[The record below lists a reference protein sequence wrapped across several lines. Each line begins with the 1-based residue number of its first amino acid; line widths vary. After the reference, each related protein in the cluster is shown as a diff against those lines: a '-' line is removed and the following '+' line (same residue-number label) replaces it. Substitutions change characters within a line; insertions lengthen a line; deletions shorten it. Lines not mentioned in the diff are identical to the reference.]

1 LRVQLYNYNALILDT
16 IHKMLLDKKTMEGW
30 TTMYIYYKDN
40 NYLYS
45 HSSNNKIYKQT
56 GDRSVPGDFHFDA
69 LKCDMLTSN
78 FF

>member
-1 LRVQLYNYNALILDT
+1 MYIAIPCEFNYIKIKFKTDNYNALILDT

-30 TTMYIYYKDN
+30 TTMYIYDKDN

-56 GDRSVPGDFHFDA
+56 GD
-69 LKCDMLTSN
+69 
-78 FF
+78 